1 MESSHEDLASNQARA
16 FNPSQPIHDPRD
28 VRHLER
34 VAVHLRMRK
43 GLGTMTTETLPGLG
57 LTASPM
63 TLDDDY
69 DQHAVRAIQ
78 RVKLTFIEDR
88 DKLRE
93 VIGGGGTHLE
103 MRAATDAYRVIEET
117 IRGLELAIDRVLGN
131 DVKDEEA

>member
-1 MESSHEDLASNQARA
+1 
-16 FNPSQPIHDPRD
+16 
-28 VRHLER
+28 
-34 VAVHLRMRK
+34 MRN
-43 GLGTMTTETLPGLG
+43 GLGEMTAETLPGLG
-57 LTASPM
+57 LIASPM

-93 VIGGGGTHLE
+93 VIGGGTHLE

-117 IRGLELAIDRVLGN
+117 IRGLELTIDRVLGH
-131 DVKDEEA
+131 DVKEEA